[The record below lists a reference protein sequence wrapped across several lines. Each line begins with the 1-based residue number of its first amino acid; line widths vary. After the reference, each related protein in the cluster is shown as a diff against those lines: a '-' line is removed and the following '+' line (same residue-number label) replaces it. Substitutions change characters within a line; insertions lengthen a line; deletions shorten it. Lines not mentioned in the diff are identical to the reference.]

1 LAFRVHPPDVRFR
14 LDGDGT
20 DEGDERFEGHVSFL
34 RVR

>member
-14 LDGDGT
+14 LDGDGA
-20 DEGDERFEGHVSFL
+20 DEGDERLEGHVSFL